1 MIGKSTKGIQT
12 AIVLLLFIVLT
23 ACGSAANNKANTDEA
38 TGQNA
43 TSSLQEEQKDNQQ
56 ASNTEV
62 ATRVVTGE
70 FGEVTIPVNPKRVA
84 GIYVEDYLKA
94 LGVDPVVQW
103 YNPTWGTQEY
113 LKLDAPLF
121 DVTGSLEAL
130 MAEEPDL
137 IILDGGGDK
146 EKYDQYSKIAPTFR
160 IPEEALQSSEEMLK
174 VVADVLGIPEKA
186 ESVLAEY
193 NKNVDAAKVKFEQ
206 SIGKETVAV
215 IRVNTGDKTIA
226 LFGIKNRFVGE
237 LYSKF
242 GLEPHQLVKD
252 MENFQEILSEEAF
265 ATLDADHII
274 VLVSNGDWNSP
285 ENADSIELLNSSL
298 WKAVPAFANDHVYKV
313 DRSHWQ
319 SGAIYSNFLKLDDLL
334 KYLVQE

>member
-1 MIGKSTKGIQT
+1 MIGKSTKGIKA
-12 AIVLLLFIVLT
+12 AIVLLLLIVMT
-23 ACGSAANNKANTDEA
+23 ACGSVANNKGNTEQSSE
-38 TGQNA
+38 QN
-43 TSSLQEEQKDNQQ
+43 SSSSQQKVDKN
-56 ASNTEV
+56 NDVDTTEV
-62 ATRVVTGE
+62 ATRVVMGE

-94 LGVDPVVQW
+94 LDVEPVVQW
-103 YNPTWGTQEY
+103 YNPMWGTQEY

-130 MAEEPDL
+130 MAEDPDL

-160 IPEEALQSSEEMLK
+160 IPDEALSSSEEMLK
-174 VVADVLGIPEKA
+174 AVADVLGIPEKA
-186 ESVLAEY
+186 ESVLAQYQED
-193 NKNVDAAKVKFEQ
+193 VEAAKVKFEQ
-206 SIGKETVAV
+206 AIGKETVAV

-285 ENADSIELLNSSL
+285 ENADSIELLDSPL

-313 DRSHWQ
+313 ERSHWQ

-334 KYLVQE
+334 KLLVKE